1 MHNELLLK
9 KDKSRFSPYLEILP
23 TSFPTLPYN
32 YTPEEREICKKSFFF
47 KKLLQNEKD
56 MNETYKRL
64 KQSKIKISFNEF
76 YTLYLTAWSR
86 FFDIYTHEGMK
97 VTMVP
102 FADMLNTSIGPKP
115 CYYYFDENNNF
126 IIKALRKIKKGE
138 ELFLRYAEGHNTQL
152 LLGFGFTVKNN
163 PKGYIDNFEVSLGKK
178 LLEGEEKI
186 QKIQKK
192 EKIKIALNITPNL
205 SGMKILKFRGFLEK
219 NSPSKNE
226 DNLNLANPT
235 CKLIDLKI
243 FTIISNH
250 IKEALNNYQDS
261 KINPLVFEK
270 FDDINQKNIYR
281 ALYEEKRVLEN
292 NLFYISNFVE
302 AMETNSFYKLETIID
317 LNYEYDFQYFN
328 DCRLNWPKFLLKQ

>member
-1 MHNELLLK
+1 MHNELLK
-9 KDKSRFSPYLEILP
+9 KDSSRFSPYLEILP

-32 YTPEEREICKKSFFF
+32 YTPEEREICNKSFFF

-64 KQSKIKISFNEF
+64 KHSKIKISFIEF

-97 VTMVP
+97 ATMVP

-115 CYYYFDENNNF
+115 CYYYFDENNNY

-163 PKGYIDNFEVSLGKK
+163 PKGYIDNFEVSLGKFF
-178 LLEGEEKI
+178 LESEEKI
-186 QKIQKK
+186 
-192 EKIKIALNITPNL
+192 EKVQKIALNITPNL
-205 SGMKILKFRGFLEK
+205 SGMKILKFRKFLEK

-226 DNLNLANPT
+226 ENLRNST
-235 CKLIDLKI
+235 CKAIDLKI

-270 FDDINQKNIYR
+270 FVDINQKNIYR

-302 AMETNSFYKLETIID
+302 AMENNLFYKLETIID

-328 DCRLNWPKFLLKQ
+328 DCRLNWPKLSLKQ